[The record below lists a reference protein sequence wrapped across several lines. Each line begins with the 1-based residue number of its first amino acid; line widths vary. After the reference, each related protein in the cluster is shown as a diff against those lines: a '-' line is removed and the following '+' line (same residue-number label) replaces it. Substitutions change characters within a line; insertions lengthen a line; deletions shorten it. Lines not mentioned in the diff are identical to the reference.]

1 MLRPQLCLVAVG
13 EQEAGHGVVH
23 SLGVT
28 ASVESEER
36 LDLCHRERG
45 LEAGQEGGESG
56 RG

>member
-1 MLRPQLCLVAVG
+1 MLRPQLCLVAGG

-23 SLGVT
+23 GLGVT

-45 LEAGQEGGESG
+45 LEAGQEGGPAC
-56 RG
+56 